1 MAATMNLKEFV
12 YLPKSS
18 NILTLRI
25 YTLAGSWDLS
35 SIVSIVVPGSK
46 GELSLLKNHTNYI
59 CRTDPGILKVR
70 GLYKDFYYVLADFG
84 ILRLENN
91 MVSIMVN
98 TIENP
103 YSYTQ
108 IQRFRDLL
116 KGKADAD
123 VWLWPPLGPTPKLD
137 NYPNNIDNYRI
148 VISFYK
154 RRADFT
160 KKAEK
165 RFFLAKVRVRAQ
177 KLLNR

>member
-1 MAATMNLKEFV
+1 MAATMDLKEFV

-18 NILTLRI
+18 NILTLRL
-25 YTLAGSWDLS
+25 YTLAGSWDVS

-59 CRTDPGILKVR
+59 CRTDPGILKIR

-108 IQRFRDLL
+108 IQRFQDLL
-116 KGKADAD
+116 KNKEDAD
-123 VWLWPPLGPTPKLD
+123 FWLWPLLGPTPKLE
-137 NYPNNIDNYRI
+137 NYPNIDSYKI
-148 VISFYK
+148 SISFYK
-154 RRADFT
+154 RRQYFT

-165 RFFLAKVRVRAQ
+165 RFFLAKVRVKAQ